1 MFLSGDHL
9 HNGQRKAQR
18 ARLGLSLGK
27 RFDRNSIPMR
37 KRIGDRFKFL
47 AVDAYPFGLRIA
59 HSLELIAD
67 LVQLSRL
74 LAGSQSINI
83 HGSPIVSDN

>member
-9 HNGQRKAQR
+9 HNGQGKAQR
-18 ARLGLSLGK
+18 ACLRLSLGK
-27 RFDRNSIPMR
+27 CLDRNSIPMG
-37 KRIGDRFKFL
+37 KRVGDRLKFL
-47 AVDAYPFGLRIA
+47 TVDAYPFGLRIA

-67 LVQLSRL
+67 LVQLSRM

-83 HGSPIVSDN
+83 HGNHIVSDN